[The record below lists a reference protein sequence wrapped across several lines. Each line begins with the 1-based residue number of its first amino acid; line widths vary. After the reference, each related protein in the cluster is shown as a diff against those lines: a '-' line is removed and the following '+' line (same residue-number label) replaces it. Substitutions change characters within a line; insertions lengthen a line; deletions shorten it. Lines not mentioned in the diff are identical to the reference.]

1 MKKYKWNKAKFS
13 KNIIKLESIALTALM
28 FDSMFLY
35 AFFR

>member
-1 MKKYKWNKAKFS
+1 MKKYKWNKSKFAI
-13 KNIIKLESIALTALM
+13 NIIKIESIALTALM